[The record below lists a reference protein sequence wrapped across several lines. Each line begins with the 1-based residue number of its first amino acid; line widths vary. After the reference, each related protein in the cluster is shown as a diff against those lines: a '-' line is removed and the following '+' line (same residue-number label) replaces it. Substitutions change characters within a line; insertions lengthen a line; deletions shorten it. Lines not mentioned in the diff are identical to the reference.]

1 MYIFQHFSTFYTTYR
16 MISFISTR
24 YIKQVYS
31 SVITL
36 LIRHFVTLNAHIS
49 SQLLFLFSRPVG
61 LQKTSF
67 FLYFSSKILRGGNIM
82 ERVKDLNR
90 TLFYYQYLLPPLKG
104 VPARQPKDIYLII
117 LPALCIYIYLFRPFT
132 YSKPKNNGF

>member
-67 FLYFSSKILRGGNIM
+67 FLYFSSKILRGGNSM

-90 TLFYYQYLLPPLKG
+90 TLFLLPISLASPQG
-104 VPARQPKDIYLII
+104 GARTPAQRHLFNYFT
-117 LPALCIYIYLFRPFT
+117 CIMHLHLSFQAIYLFKT
-132 YSKPKNNGF
+132 